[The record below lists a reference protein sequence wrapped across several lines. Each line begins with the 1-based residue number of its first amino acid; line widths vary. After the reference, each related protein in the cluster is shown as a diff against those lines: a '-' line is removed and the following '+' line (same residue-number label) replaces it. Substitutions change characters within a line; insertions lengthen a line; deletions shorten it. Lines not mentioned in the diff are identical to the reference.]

1 MFMEKS
7 VKKKWSTKKKV
18 LVIFLCIFIF
28 LFVSVLV
35 AGAVVLNMYCKT
47 ADYTIVETVEDVNLI
62 AHRGYRA
69 VAPENTTAAFEE
81 AGKAGFSA
89 TECDVYRTKDGVWV
103 VSHDMTTYRMMD
115 GSEFIEKITFDE
127 LQAMTVD
134 NGSNIENYQGLKV
147 CTLEDYLKICKEYG
161 MTAVIELKGP
171 NNTEHYDEIMEL
183 VNKYDSDCM
192 FISFHLDNLKQIRKL
207 SDAPVW
213 YLVKEIDDESIENA
227 LNLGGRCGIDFDYK
241 NEANTDEAIKR
252 CIDKGLEM
260 GAWTVNDEESMKR
273 LSDLGVKNITTDCI
287 VHK

>member
-1 MFMEKS
+1 MEKS

-18 LVIFLCIFIF
+18 LVIILCIFAF
-28 LFVSVLV
+28 LLVSTLT
-35 AGAVVLNMYCKT
+35 AGVVILNLYCKT
-47 ADYTIVETVEDVNLI
+47 ADYNIVQTTEDVNLI

-134 NGSNIENYQGLKV
+134 NGSNIGNYQGLKV

-161 MTAVIELKGP
+161 MRAVIELKGP

-192 FISFHLDNLKQIRKL
+192 FISFHLDNLKAIRKL

-213 YLVKEIDDESIENA
+213 FLAKKLDDESIENA
-227 LNLGGRCGIDFDYK
+227 LSLGGQCGIDFDYK
-241 NEANTDEAIKR
+241 NKHNTDEAIKR
-252 CIDKGLEM
+252 CIDKGLEV
-260 GAWTVNDEESMKR
+260 GAWTVNDEESMNR
-273 LSDLGVKNITTDCI
+273 LLDLGVKNITTDCI